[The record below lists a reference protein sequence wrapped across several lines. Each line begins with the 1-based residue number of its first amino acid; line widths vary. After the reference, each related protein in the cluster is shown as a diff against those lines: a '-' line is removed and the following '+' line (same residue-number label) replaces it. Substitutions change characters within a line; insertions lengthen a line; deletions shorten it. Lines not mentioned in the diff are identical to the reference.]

1 MNTGFLQH
9 ICRYPLKSALGERL
23 EQAEIGESG
32 LSGDRRFA
40 LIDRES
46 GKVVSAKRPKL
57 WRSMLLLAA
66 ETVPGS
72 GALSVKFPDGREMT
86 SGSSGLVP
94 ALSDFVGRSVDL
106 ASQRR
111 DATMLDRSRPDEV
124 LMSGLDAD
132 VTMDV
137 NPLAAETPGTGFQDL
152 APIHVVCTATLQAVA
167 AAVHRAELEFHRY
180 RPNFVVMMKDAA
192 PFCENDWVGRELQM
206 GSVRLKVTRPT
217 PRCAIPT
224 LAHGAG
230 DQFRPAILEAIN
242 RMNRTPVADLGPLPC
257 IGAYARVVKPGIVGV
272 GDVVKV
278 D

>member
-1 MNTGFLQH
+1 
-9 ICRYPLKSALGERL
+9 
-23 EQAEIGESG
+23 
-32 LSGDRRFA
+32 
-40 LIDRES
+40 
-46 GKVVSAKRPKL
+46 
-57 WRSMLLLAA
+57 
-66 ETVPGS
+66 
-72 GALSVKFPDGREMT
+72 
-86 SGSSGLVP
+86 
-94 ALSDFVGRSVDL
+94 
-106 ASQRR
+106 
-111 DATMLDRSRPDEV
+111 MLDRSRPDEV

-230 DQFRPAILEAIN
+230 DQFRLGDPRSDQPDESHAGGGS
-242 RMNRTPVADLGPLPC
+242 RPVALYWRLCACGEAGRRGCRGCGRGRL
-257 IGAYARVVKPGIVGV
+257 
-272 GDVVKV
+272 DVTFQ
-278 D
+278 